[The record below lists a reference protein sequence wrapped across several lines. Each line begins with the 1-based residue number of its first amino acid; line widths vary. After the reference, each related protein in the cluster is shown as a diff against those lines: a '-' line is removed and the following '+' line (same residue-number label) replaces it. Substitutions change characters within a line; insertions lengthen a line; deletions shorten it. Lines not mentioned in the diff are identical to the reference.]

1 MAYAVNVMTIGDYS
15 PQGMRDAF
23 YNSPDGEP
31 EDIFVDT
38 LAFFD
43 TEEEMFAARNEVR
56 ADFENR
62 FGVDSGCWIEVEVLD
77 DDDEEENDYA

>member
-31 EDIFVDT
+31 EDMVIDT
-38 LAFFD
+38 LAFFE
-43 TEEEMFAARNEVR
+43 TKEELDASLENVLV
-56 ADFENR
+56 DFVKNYP
-62 FGVDSGCWIEVEVLD
+62 VDSGCWVEVEVLD
-77 DDDEEENDYA
+77 DEDDDDADC